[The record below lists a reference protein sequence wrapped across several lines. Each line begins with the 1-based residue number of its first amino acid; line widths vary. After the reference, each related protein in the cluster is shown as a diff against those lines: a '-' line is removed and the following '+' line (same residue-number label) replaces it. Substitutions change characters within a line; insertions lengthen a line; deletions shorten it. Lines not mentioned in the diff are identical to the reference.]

1 MKMLFSVGGMSCAS
15 CAAHVEKAVSAV
27 PGVSKV
33 SVNLLRDNMLVEF
46 EPSAVG
52 ADAIVA
58 AVVAAGYSAVPET
71 NWTAESSGV
80 KKKDFARQEAAA
92 VGRRLVWSA
101 VFLIPLGVIGMWLHG
116 WPYVQLALTVPI
128 LWLNRGYFI
137 GGGRQLLKLSPNMD
151 SLVALGAGAGVVYSI
166 FVFDRGML
174 YFDAAAMILT
184 LITLGKYLE
193 ARSRRRTGDA
203 IGKLLKIAPSAATV
217 ERDGKKIE
225 IPAGELAVG
234 DIVIVRPGTTVPA
247 DGVIV
252 FGDGA
257 VNESA
262 LTGESM
268 PVEKHCGDQLISATV
283 NTTGFF
289 KFRAERVG
297 GDTTFSQIV
306 RLVEE
311 ASSSKAPIAKLAD
324 RVSAVFVPAVIVA
337 ALATFIG
344 WRMNDGALYDAVSA
358 AIAVLVVSCPCALGL
373 ATPVAIM
380 VGTGKGA
387 ELGVLFKSA
396 EALQTL
402 HKVST
407 AVVDKTGTVTF
418 GRPEVTDVY
427 PESGVKRV
435 ELLRIAAALEVFSE
449 HPLAHAVVE
458 KAAAE
463 KLDGGLTVSNFRSVT
478 GRGVSGMLDGTKIL
492 GGKLDFIEEHGIGV
506 ANLRRWGRTLAENGK
521 TPIYFSRGGDP
532 LGVIGV
538 ADVVRP
544 ESRPAI
550 KKFHDMGITVV
561 LLTGDNRTT
570 AGAVGRECGVDRIVA
585 DVLPDQKAGVIGE
598 MKRSGGVTVMIGD
611 GVNDAPAL
619 AAADVGMA
627 IGSGTDVAIE
637 AADVVLVKNSLA
649 SAVTAVELSRA
660 VIRNVRENLF
670 WAFFYNVLCIPLA
683 AAGYLHPVAAAAA
696 MSASS
701 ICVVGNALRL
711 RRFGARKNAKA
722 GA

>member
-1 MKMLFSVGGMSCAS
+1 MKMLFSVGGMSCSS
-15 CAAHVEKAVSAV
+15 CAAHVEKAVSGV
-27 PGVSKV
+27 NGVSGV
-33 SVNLLRDNMLVEF
+33 SVNLLMDNMLVEF
-46 EPSAVG
+46 DPALTNV
-52 ADAIVA
+52 DAIVA
-58 AVVAAGYSAVPET
+58 AVTGAGYTAAPE
-71 NWTAESSGV
+71 
-80 KKKDFARQEAAA
+80 KKTSEPAGEKKEDFARREAAA
-92 VGRRLVWSA
+92 VGRRLVWSI
-101 VFLIPLGVIGMWLHG
+101 VFLIPLSIIGMWIHR
-116 WPYVQLALTVPI
+116 WPYVQLALTIPI
-128 LWLNRGYFI
+128 LWLNRGYFT
-137 GGGRQLLKLSPNMD
+137 GGGRQLLKLAPNMD
-151 SLVALGAGAGVVYSI
+151 SLVALGAGAGVIYSV
-166 FVFDRGML
+166 FAFDRDML

-203 IGKLLKIAPSAATV
+203 IGKLLKIAPSTATV
-217 ERDGKKIE
+217 ERSGHEVE
-225 IPAGELAVG
+225 IPAGDLAVG

-252 FGDGA
+252 QGDGA
-257 VNESA
+257 VDESA

-268 PVEKHCGDQLISATV
+268 PVEKHCGDKLISATV

-289 KFRAERVG
+289 KFRAEKVG
-297 GDTTFSQIV
+297 GDTTFAQIV

-324 RVSAVFVPAVIVA
+324 RVSAVFVPAVIAA
-337 ALATFIG
+337 ALVTFIG
-344 WRMNDGALYDAVSA
+344 WRIGGGAVYDAVSA

-387 ELGVLFKSA
+387 ELGILFKSA

-402 HKVST
+402 HKVET

-427 PESGVKRV
+427 PESGVKRT
-435 ELLRIAAALEVFSE
+435 ELLKIAAALEKFSE

-458 KAAAE
+458 KAAAG
-463 KLDGGLTVSNFRSVT
+463 KLVKGMEISGFRAVT
-478 GRGVSGMLDGTKIL
+478 GRGVSGMLDGVKIL
-492 GGKLDFIEEHGIGV
+492 GGKLDFIEEHGIG
-506 ANLRRWGRTLAENGK
+506 AGNLRRWGKTLAENGK
-521 TPIYFSRGGDP
+521 TPIYFSRGGAP

-538 ADVVRP
+538 ADVIRP
-544 ESRPAI
+544 ESRPAV
-550 KKFHDMGITVV
+550 KNFHDMNISVV
-561 LLTGDNRTT
+561 LLTGDNQIT

-585 DVLPDQKAGVIGE
+585 DVLPDEKAKVIGE
-598 MKRSGGVTVMIGD
+598 LKRSGGVTVMIGD

-660 VIRNVRENLF
+660 VILNVRENLF

-683 AAGYLHPVAAAAA
+683 AVGYLHPVVAAAA

-711 RRFGARKNAKA
+711 RRFGSQKKSRV